1 VNIEQPRV
9 HADCHGSGDEKG
21 IFRRPYF
28 ENPLS
33 QEREREVVHL
43 QQDALSLEVQISE
56 P

>member
-1 VNIEQPRV
+1 MKRGFSED
-9 HADCHGSGDEKG
+9 HTL
-21 IFRRPYF
+21 

-33 QEREREVVHL
+33 QEGEREVVHL